1 MSSEQQ
7 TETIEGKVVVPGEA
21 IVSKKS
27 GYME

>member
-1 MSSEQQ
+1 MSSDQ
-7 TETIEGKVVVPGEA
+7 TETLEGKVVVPGEA